1 MKQLT
6 VQLTGIAPLI
16 LHSNQ
21 MVDPQNYFAKEMA
34 KVKNKKP
41 KTEADLER
49 MSEIEFMAGLYL
61 HNDIVVIPTKV
72 QAATFVKGAMKD
84 RHGPMAKAGVF
95 FSKHAPLN
103 YGKKLTP
110 DELYAN
116 GKYTSREM
124 VRVQTSTIVRVRPI
138 FNEWSVDVTMDYD
151 EDVIDKETIL
161 QAWGRAGHV
170 VGMGDWRPQHGR
182 FSVKVLK

>member
-1 MKQLT
+1 MKHLK
-6 VQLTGIAPLI
+6 VKLTGIAPLI

-21 MVDPQNYFAKEMA
+21 AVDPQNYYAKEMA

-49 MSEIEFMAGLYL
+49 MSEIEFMGGLYL
-61 HNDIVVIPTKV
+61 DNDVVVIPTKV

-84 RHGPMAKAGVF
+84 RRGPVAKAGVF
-95 FSKHAPLN
+95 FSSHAPLD
-103 YGKKLTP
+103 YGEQLTP
-110 DELYAN
+110 DELYAS
-116 GKYTSREM
+116 GRYTSREM
-124 VRVQTSTIVRVRPI
+124 VRVQQSTIVRVRPI
-138 FNEWSVDVTMDYD
+138 FNDWSVVIPLDFD

-161 QAWGRAGHV
+161 QAWMRAGHV

-182 FSVKVLK
+182 FSVEFVK